1 MDALDNWGLSRISLR
16 KYLWK
21 YILIYSIKSKKLSF
35 IHLLWSCFTSAP
47 LPLLSNRFDSLARL
61 RLILHIS
68 KIWLIKFPFD
78 LTELRSCNKADHQN
92 LWPLLLIHQ
101 RMPWPLSLTT
111 WTYFH
116 LFQANQLLRCW
127 LPKTPPWP
135 TPAAPLWLPT
145 CPLQLPSSS
154 PSTAATL
161 STAGLLTAGC
171 SSSQSFYRLPASVWR
186 LHAALRPVFKC
197 LVILNF

>member
-92 LWPLLLIHQ
+92 LWPFFVNSQKNALAALFDYLNIFS
-101 RMPWPLSLTT
+101 PLSGQSIAVLLTSKNSSLADSSST
-111 WTYFH
+111 SLT
-116 LFQANQLLRCW
+116 ANL
-127 LPKTPPWP
+127 
-135 TPAAPLWLPT
+135 
-145 CPLQLPSSS
+145 S
-154 PSTAATL
+154 PSTAVL
-161 STAGLLTAGC
+161 VPFDCRHSLDCRPLDCRLL
-171 SSSQSFYRLPASVWR
+171 LKPK
-186 LHAALRPVFKC
+186 LL
-197 LVILNF
+197 